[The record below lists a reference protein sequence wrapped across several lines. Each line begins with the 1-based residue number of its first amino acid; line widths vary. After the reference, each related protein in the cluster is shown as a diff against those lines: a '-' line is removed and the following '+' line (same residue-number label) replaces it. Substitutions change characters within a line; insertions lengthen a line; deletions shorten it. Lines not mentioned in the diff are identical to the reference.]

1 MSSDVELNS
10 IGLLK
15 RREIEARILA
25 PVVKALADAFG
36 REPVLAV
43 ARAAIEDVAR
53 TQGAEL
59 AQQTGAKDMAAFRAA
74 VEGWKH
80 GGALELT
87 VLHEDGRALDFDVT
101 KCRYAQMY
109 RELGMEELGAIL
121 SCSRDAAFAEGFNA
135 ELRLERSQ
143 TILDG
148 APRCDFRFRKNE

>member
-15 RREIEARILA
+15 RREIEARVLA
-25 PVVKALADAFG
+25 PVVEALAGAFG
-36 REPVLAV
+36 REQVLAV
-43 ARAAIEDVAR
+43 VRGAIENVARA
-53 TQGAEL
+53 QGAEL
-59 AQQTGAKDMAAFRAA
+59 ARQTGAKDMAAFRVA
-74 VEGWKH
+74 VEGWKQD
-80 GGALELT
+80 GALELT
-87 VLHEDGRALDFDVT
+87 VLREDAQTLDFDVT
-101 KCRYAQMY
+101 ACRYAAMY

-135 ELRLERSQ
+135 ELHLERSQ